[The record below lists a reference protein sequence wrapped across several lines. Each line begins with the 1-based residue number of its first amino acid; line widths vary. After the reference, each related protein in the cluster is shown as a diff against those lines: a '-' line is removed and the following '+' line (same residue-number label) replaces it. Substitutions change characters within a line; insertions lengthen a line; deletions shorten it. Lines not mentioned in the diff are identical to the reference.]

1 MEDKSNLKEDRIR
14 AITKLYY
21 SNPKVQQVLLEFA
34 QNRETVP
41 RYFEGFGKRPDT
53 LQYISDIMNLVNKGA
68 TSFHASEEIWND
80 PLLLNTD
87 LSEKEYNE
95 IRKGW
100 DLLIDIDSQWL
111 DFSKIAAR
119 LLIEQLENYGIK
131 NYGIKFSGS
140 KGFHIIIGN
149 KAFPKEYEG
158 EKMKEKFPQW
168 PRAICE
174 YLMSQILPK
183 FNKENRSITDIAA
196 LELRTNKDRK
206 ELMDV
211 VCPEC
216 GKPVVKD
223 KMITFK
229 CDYCSNEIRLKYSII
244 AKKRIMRC
252 ERCVGEL
259 TKIHEEEFLECKNC
273 GISNISKMKDN
284 NFGITKHTKDALVEN
299 VSEMNENIHN
309 SGGFDLVL
317 VAPRHLFRMPYSLH
331 EKTSLASVVLTK
343 EELSSFN
350 PKDADPMKINIRNF
364 LPSNFENEAGRLLK
378 DALHWKKAKDAE
390 EEKSNNNRFQGKSFE
405 KDKKDKEYEEFKFE
419 NVNEKDFPEPI
430 KKLLKGLEDGKKRG
444 LFILITFLRCIN
456 YTPEQINELC
466 REWNKRNPIP
476 LKEGYIRSQIE
487 WHLKQK
493 RKILPPNYAND
504 SFYKDLMLLD
514 KKPET
519 KNPLVDMIRNVRNK
533 R

>member
-1 MEDKSNLKEDRIR
+1 MEDKVNLKEDRIR

-21 SNPKVQQVLLEFA
+21 SNPKVQQVLMEFA
-34 QNRETVP
+34 VNRETVP

-53 LQYISDIMNLVNKGA
+53 IQYPSDIINLVNKGA

-80 PLLLNTD
+80 PLSLNTD
-87 LSEKEYNE
+87 LSEKEYND

-100 DLLIDIDSQWL
+100 DLLIDIDSPYL
-111 DFSKIAAR
+111 DVSRIAAKV
-119 LLIEQLENYGIK
+119 LLEALEYHGIK

-140 KGFHIIIGN
+140 KGFHIIVGG

-158 EKMKEKFPQW
+158 EKMKDKFPEW
-168 PRAICE
+168 PRAIVE
-174 YLMSQILPK
+174 YLFDFIKKRFRSEVGKVMTINREEKNFEDVMECIRCESQAIKAEIIFYKCKVCGSESRLK
-183 FNKENRSITDIAA
+183 EWKSEKITRRCGMKGCNGVLEKINKEEYWYCPNCKDSDN
-196 LELRTNKDRK
+196 NKWPLSNDKSPEDFQISRK
-206 ELMDV
+206 EKADEV
-211 VCPEC
+211 A
-216 GKPVVKD
+216 D
-223 KMITFK
+223 
-229 CDYCSNEIRLKYSII
+229 
-244 AKKRIMRC
+244 
-252 ERCVGEL
+252 
-259 TKIHEEEFLECKNC
+259 
-273 GISNISKMKDN
+273 
-284 NFGITKHTKDALVEN
+284 
-299 VSEMNENIHN
+299 
-309 SGGFDLVL
+309 FDLVL

-343 EELSSFN
+343 EELDSFN

-378 DALHWKKAKDAE
+378 DALHWKKSKVEE
-390 EEKSNNNRFQGKSFE
+390 EEKLNVNRFAGKSFE

-444 LFILITFLRCIN
+444 LFILITFLRCIQ
-456 YTPEQINELC
+456 YTPEQINNLC
-466 REWNKRNPIP
+466 RAWNKRNAVP
-476 LKEGYIRSQIE
+476 LKEGYIKSQIE

-493 RKILPPNYAND
+493 RKILPPNYTND

-519 KNPLVDMIRNVRNK
+519 KNPLVDMIRNVRN
-533 R
+533 RR